1 MKNPKQKGHDR
12 VEVRSAQLSADGQA
26 LSLGLEDVIPVMQQ
40 RVKLNL
46 KAADGAEVQQEV
58 WHTIHKVP
66 AAKIAAR

>member
-1 MKNPKQKGHDR
+1 MTISPIPAPRLTGRRASWAH
-12 VEVRSAQLSADGQA
+12 RSAP
-26 LSLGLEDVIPVMQQ
+26 IPVMQQ